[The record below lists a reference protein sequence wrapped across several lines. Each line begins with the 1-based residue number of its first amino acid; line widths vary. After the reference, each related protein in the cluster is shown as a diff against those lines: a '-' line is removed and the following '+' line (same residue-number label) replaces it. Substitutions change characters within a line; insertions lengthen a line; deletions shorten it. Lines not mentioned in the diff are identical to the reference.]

1 MEIIPVVPRGYC
13 QGVVRAIQIARRT
26 AQEHPNE
33 KIYML
38 GMIVH
43 NSHVVDA
50 FRELGIQCL
59 EDPLKSR
66 LQLLEEI
73 SSGIVIFTAHGVSDE
88 VKSRALAK
96 GLTIVDA
103 TCPDVAHTH
112 TLVLSHCQ
120 AGGEV
125 LYIGKRN
132 HPEAEGVVSL
142 NPHVHLITCPEDI
155 DSLDSG
161 LKNILITNQTTLSL
175 LDTQELVARCLS
187 KFPDAVSTPEICNAT
202 TIRQKAVMSLKG
214 VDVLLVV
221 GDPHS
226 NNTNQLREIGL
237 RSGIPH
243 AYLIESAAQLQED
256 MVRGAERVA
265 VTSGSS
271 TPTGLTA
278 QVIDFLNQYASD
290 GRWQTPAPLAHLA
303 I

>member
-26 AQEHPNE
+26 VQENPDAR
-33 KIYML
+33 IYML

-50 FRELGIQCL
+50 FRKMGILCL
-59 EDPLKSR
+59 EDPAKSR
-66 LQLLEEI
+66 LQLLDEI
-73 SSGIVIFTAHGVSDE
+73 SSGIVIFTAHGVSDA
-88 VKSRALAK
+88 VKQKALDK
-96 GLTIVDA
+96 GLAIVDA

-112 TLVLSHCQ
+112 ALVLSHCRS
-120 AGGEV
+120 GGEV

-142 NPHVHLITCPEDI
+142 DPHVHLVTCPADI
-155 DSLDSG
+155 DQLDSG
-161 LKNILITNQTTLSL
+161 LQNILITNQTTLSL
-175 LDTQELVARCLS
+175 LDTRDLVERCMRRY
-187 KFPDAVSTPEICNAT
+187 PDAVSMPEICNAT
-202 TIRQKAVMSLKG
+202 TIRQQAVMSLKQ

-237 RSGIPH
+237 RAGIPH
-243 AYLIESAAQLQED
+243 AFLIESAAQLQED

-278 QVIDFLNQYASD
+278 QVIEVLNQYAA
-290 GRWQTPAPLAHLA
+290 GNPWQTPAETSDPA